1 MRTRSITSAGE
12 TRILPARKTYQIIK
26 VFAGQNAAICREEG
40 ACKSGFLAE
49 EFAFFSFQGL
59 LPGHPRSTKF
69 QEFKMKTSV
78 RMLKKY
84 DDLVLTCVVQ
94 APQVSM
100 EVCTHCFTTW
110 VTVMSIVMSVLLMVP
125 PERLWIQM
133 FVTTRCEEMHAIL
146 FDSGADASIFPSS
159 LAGKKGAAAGGT
171 IGKFHGAQG
180 VGIRTQSIQD
190 MEIRLGDLS
199 GRNIL
204 LRERVASSGRIS
216 QPICMFWTFAGMLWC
231 VRGTAP
237 WCDPLHCWT
246 LVGILS
252 LVTSIRQPVWS
263 WRYLHN

>member
-49 EFAFFSFQGL
+49 EFAIFSFQGL
-59 LPGHPRSTKF
+59 LPGHTRSTKF

-159 LAGKKGAAAGGT
+159 LAGKKGAGCSRWYHWKVSRCSGCWDSYPVHP
-171 IGKFHGAQG
+171 GHGDTPW
-180 VGIRTQSIQD
+180 RS
-190 MEIRLGDLS
+190 
-199 GRNIL
+199 
-204 LRERVASSGRIS
+204 LR
-216 QPICMFWTFAGMLWC
+216 
-231 VRGTAP
+231 
-237 WCDPLHCWT
+237 
-246 LVGILS
+246 
-252 LVTSIRQPVWS
+252 
-263 WRYLHN
+263 